1 MFRRKIITKPSFTL
15 IEIILVIF
23 IILSVYYL
31 AVTNFTLLDK
41 NKKENISLINIKSL
55 LLKYQYKDSVE
66 LKCIEDGKRCLVF
79 VDGIFYEE
87 LKEQLFNEQ
96 PEVYTYDKN
105 LDMVEYKELELE
117 KLERFEVVFEYLI
130 DKYNKTRDM
139 IVKSNNK
146 VYIFNSIN
154 KKPIVVDYLSDVNDY
169 FDDKI
174 SEVKD
179 AF

>member
-87 LKEQLFNEQ
+87 LKEQLFNER
-96 PEVYTYDKN
+96 PEVYTYDKK
-105 LDMVEYKELELE
+105 LDMVEYKDLELE

-154 KKPIVVDYLSDVNDY
+154 KKPIVVEYLSDVNDY